1 MVKLSLSEIKNK
13 ITTDNLSLLVT
24 NNKIRAIEGKFLILE
39 NNTVIQFTHMLHM
52 YKYNTYVQVFEPI
65 KVVRVNYVISG
76 VHVDYN
82 QITLLL
88 NDNVKCICK
97 SQVREVNYKVIKKG
111 IDINGNT

>member
-24 NNKIRAIEGKFLILE
+24 NNKIRAIEGKFLILN
-39 NNTVIQFTHMLHM
+39 NNTVIQFTHKISM

-65 KVVRVNYVISG
+65 KVIDNYVISG

-111 IDINGNT
+111 IDINDNT